1 MEQQDNPD
9 IPGNTRT
16 YGHREAN
23 ILSSAPAW
31 NRGLRPTRALCLP
44 TLAMEITQQIREF
57 AKEKGLDTEEA
68 VTAGLT
74 SKSEEFTEAGG
85 EIYS

>member
-1 MEQQDNPD
+1 VGDNGP
-9 IPGNTRT
+9 
-16 YGHREAN
+16 
-23 ILSSAPAW
+23 
-31 NRGLRPTRALCLP
+31 P

-57 AKEKGLDTEEA
+57 ALAKGLDTEEA

-74 SKSEEFTEAGG
+74 SKSDEFADAGG

>member
-1 MEQQDNPD
+1 MCGPKFC
-9 IPGNTRT
+9 
-16 YGHREAN
+16 
-23 ILSSAPAW
+23 S
-31 NRGLRPTRALCLP
+31 
-44 TLAMEITQQIREF
+44 MEITQQIRDF

-74 SKSEEFTEAGG
+74 SKSDEFTEAGG

>member
-1 MEQQDNPD
+1 
-9 IPGNTRT
+9 
-16 YGHREAN
+16 
-23 ILSSAPAW
+23 
-31 NRGLRPTRALCLP
+31 
-44 TLAMEITQQIREF
+44 MEITQQIREF

-74 SKSEEFTEAGG
+74 QKTEEFREAGG

>member
-1 MEQQDNPD
+1 M
-9 IPGNTRT
+9 TR
-16 YGHREAN
+16 
-23 ILSSAPAW
+23 ICP
-31 NRGLRPTRALCLP
+31 PTSP
-44 TLAMEITQQIREF
+44 MEITQQIRDF

-74 SKSEEFTEAGG
+74 SKSDEFTEAGG